1 MPPMTPTRSRNPNA
15 RALLLSAFAAMFWG
29 TNFEATRIVLT
40 EMPPWTAAALRF
52 TMAAV
57 AALLWLRLTR
67 GLDPGVLRRNA
78 LAFTALGL
86 IGVTGFNAA
95 LFLGMQTSSP
105 VTAAL
110 IMGTSPLTTNLLEAL
125 VNRRR
130 PAGIALIGMGISLI
144 GVALTV
150 GAFSGARLASGDLL
164 IAGGSLAWALY
175 SIGCRRWVAGAT
187 PLETTVWTMIFGA
200 GALVVI
206 AFATESPLR
215 LAAGATPVFWLAS
228 LHMALIGSVLAFV
241 FWQVGIA
248 QRGPAATS
256 VLFNLVPV
264 SALAV
269 AAGFGRMPAG
279 SQVLGVAVAILG
291 VWLASRPGREP
302 VAPKPWNPAHGSSLF
317 VAVGI
322 PPRHAGRNGRGL

>member
-1 MPPMTPTRSRNPNA
+1 MSDISPTSRQSLDT
-15 RALLLSAFAAMFWG
+15 RALLLSALAAVFWG

-52 TMAAV
+52 AMAAGV
-57 AALLWLRLTR
+57 ALLWLWLTR

-78 LAFTALGL
+78 VAFTMLGL

-95 LFLGMQTSSP
+95 LFLGMRTSSP

-110 IMGTSPLTTNLLEAL
+110 IMGTSPLTTSLLDAL
-125 VNRRR
+125 INRRR

-150 GAFSGARLASGDLL
+150 GAFSGARFATGDLL

-175 SIGCRRWVAGAT
+175 SIGCRRWVAGAAA
-187 PLETTVWTMIFGA
+187 LETTVWTMIFGA
-200 GALVVI
+200 AALLAI
-206 AFATESPLR
+206 AFAAESPVPLMAEASP
-215 LAAGATPVFWLAS
+215 LFWLAS

-241 FWQVGIA
+241 FWQIGIA
-248 QRGPAATS
+248 RRGPAATS

-264 SALAV
+264 SALVV
-269 AAGFGRMPAG
+269 AAGFGRMPG
-279 SQVLGVAVAILG
+279 WSQVLGVAVAIFG
-291 VWLASRPGREP
+291 VWLASRPKRQGAAPEP
-302 VAPKPWNPAHGSSLF
+302 KTQAA
-317 VAVGI
+317 
-322 PPRHAGRNGRGL
+322 